1 LTSRLGVLREREFRL
16 LFFSRTVST
25 LGSAMAPV
33 ALAFAIL
40 DTLHGSPSAIG
51 IVLAARQVPMVA
63 LLLIGGVW
71 GDRLPRNR
79 VMVWSNLISF
89 ASQGLVAA
97 LLLSG
102 TAHLWEL
109 ALLASVNGAAMA
121 FFFPASSAVIPQTVP
136 EPFLQQANAALRL
149 GLNSANI
156 AGAAI
161 GGLIVAASNP
171 GIGIA
176 VDAAS
181 FALAA
186 AGLLAMRLPAG
197 VRIPASSVL
206 GELREGWSDFWSR
219 DWLWSIVI
227 QFGIVNAFFA
237 GSVQVLGPSVAKHHL
252 HGSGGWG
259 LILSAQTLGL
269 VLSGIALLRWR
280 PRRLLRTA
288 NFGAFGLALLPLALA
303 RPLPLAGVVATAF
316 TAGLC
321 IEVFGVL
328 WQTTMQQEIPGEKL
342 ARLSSY
348 DAVGS
353 FALMPLGYVIIGP
366 LADAIGTRATFL
378 ATAAIIIIATAL
390 VFLSRDV
397 RTLERRTYTARS
409 AAELDPIA
417 N

>member
-1 LTSRLGVLREREFRL
+1 MTSRLGVLREREFRL

-40 DTLHGSPSAIG
+40 DTLHDSPSAIG
-51 IVLAARQVPMVA
+51 IVLMARQVPMVA

-71 GDRLPRNR
+71 GDRLPRNQ

-89 ASQGLVAA
+89 ASQGVVAA
-97 LLLSG
+97 FLLSG
-102 TAHLWEL
+102 SAHLWEI
-109 ALLASVNGAAMA
+109 ASLASVNGAASA

-136 EPFLQQANAALRL
+136 EPLLQQANAALRL
-149 GLNSANI
+149 GLNSVNI
-156 AGAAI
+156 AGAAL
-161 GGLIVAASNP
+161 GGLIVAVTNP

-181 FALAA
+181 YAVAA
-186 AGLLAMRLPAG
+186 CGLLAMRLPAG
-197 VRIPASSVL
+197 ARLPASSVL
-206 GELREGWSDFWSR
+206 AELREGWSDFWSR
-219 DWLWSIVI
+219 GWLWSIVI

-252 HGSGGWG
+252 HGSAGWG
-259 LILSAQTLGL
+259 LILSAETLGL
-269 VLSGIALLRWR
+269 VLSGMVLLRWR

-288 NFGAFGLALLPLALA
+288 SFGAFGLALLPLALT
-303 RPLPLAGVVATAF
+303 RPLPLGGVVATAF
-316 TAGLC
+316 AAGIC
-321 IEVFGVL
+321 VEVFGVL
-328 WQTTMQQEIPGEKL
+328 WQTTMQQEIPSEKL

-353 FALMPLGYVIIGP
+353 FALMPIGYAIIGP
-366 LADAIGTRATFL
+366 LAAAIGTGTTFL
-378 ATAAIIIIATAL
+378 ATAAITIVATLL

-397 RTLERRTYTARS
+397 RTLERRTHTPQPPLAEPAR
-409 AAELDPIA
+409 
-417 N
+417 